1 MLINYIRLAWRNLA
15 KHRFFSLINAVGLTV
30 SLASCLLMAL
40 FIRHELSFDRFQV
53 NGDRTVRMIM
63 GYSMGEGGT
72 TEGDFTSAKVLPR
85 FKEAFP
91 EVESGTRIAKASPV
105 IRLDEKLFEE
115 PRFLYVDSS
124 FFAVFPSFNLQR
136 GEPAQVLNGPKK
148 MVITASTAKRYFG
161 QEDPVGKQLIVGS
174 LALPFEITGVV
185 EDCPENSQI
194 QFDFL
199 ASFASLA
206 PYQDQTYW
214 NANYTTYLLLRR
226 PSDIAGLQQKIPAF
240 MDRETAD
247 YGGAKIR
254 FTLEPYQKV
263 HLYSAYDAIVP
274 NSNIRYVYIVSA
286 IALLLL
292 LIACFTYV
300 NLSTA
305 KAMDRARE
313 VGIRK
318 VSGASRPQLFWQF
331 IGESGVLVLLSM
343 VAAVILAGFSLPYF
357 NQLSGRNI
365 ASGALL
371 EPVFLA
377 QLFLAVLLISFL
389 AGSYPAMILS
399 GYQPVRV
406 LKGRFSQSGEGQW
419 LRKSLLVFQFAIAI
433 FLVVATLV
441 INQQMRFIRGKEL
454 GFDREHVVSMKADRI
469 INEKA
474 EAVKSTLGN
483 VTGVKA
489 VSMAYE
495 TPVHIRG
502 GYSMRRAD
510 MPSGKD
516 MIVMANPVDEN
527 YLAVHGLRVLAGTP
541 FTRQD
546 VEDVRRVEGKEAYT
560 YKFILNESAARDL
573 GWTPQQAIGQ
583 KMFLGDDRPGEVKAV
598 IQDFHFESLREP
610 VSGLVLFPDTWA
622 NMVMVKLDGRSL
634 SATLAGMKSAW
645 QSLAPHRPFDPHF
658 LDEQFESLYQS
669 ETRMSKVLTSF
680 SLIAIL
686 LSCLGLIGLS
696 TYAVQQRIREIG
708 IRKVM
713 GASVQGLI
721 GLLSTSFLKLI
732 GLAFLIAAP
741 LGAWIM
747 HRWLQDFSYR
757 IDLRWWMFAIAALI
771 VLAAALTS
779 IGWQVIRAV
788 RANPVKS
795 LRSE

>member
-40 FIRHELSFDRFQV
+40 FIRHELSFDRFQA
-53 NGDRTVRMIM
+53 NGDRIVRMIM
-63 GYSMGEGGT
+63 GYRMGEGGMQ
-72 TEGDFTSAKVLPR
+72 EGDFTSAKVLPR
-85 FKEAFP
+85 FKEVFP

-105 IRLDEKLFEE
+105 IKLGDKLFEE
-115 PRFLYVDSS
+115 SRFLYVDSS
-124 FFAVFPSFNLQR
+124 FFTVFPSFDLQR
-136 GEPAQVLNGPKK
+136 GDPAQVLNGPKK
-148 MVITASTAKRYFG
+148 MVITETTARRYFG
-161 QEDPVGKQLIVGS
+161 QEDPVGKQLVVGS
-174 LALPFEITGVV
+174 LLLPFEVTGVV
-185 EDCPENSQI
+185 ADCPQNSQI

-206 PYQDQTYW
+206 PYMDRTYW
-214 NANYTTYLLLRR
+214 NANYTTYLLLRK

-247 YGGAKIR
+247 YGETTIR
-254 FTLEPYQKV
+254 FTLEPYLKI
-263 HLYSAYDAIVP
+263 HLYSAFDAIVP

-292 LIACFTYV
+292 LIACFTYI

-318 VSGASRPQLFWQF
+318 VSGARRPQLFWQF
-331 IGESGVLVLLSM
+331 IGESGVLVMLSM
-343 VAAVILAGFSLPYF
+343 FAAVILARLSLPYF
-357 NQLSGRNI
+357 NQLSGRHI
-365 ASGALL
+365 APGTLAD
-371 EPVFLA
+371 PVFLA
-377 QLFLAVLLISFL
+377 VLFLAVLIIAFL

-406 LKGRFSQSGEGQW
+406 LKGRFSQGGEGQW

-433 FLVVATLV
+433 FLVIATLV
-441 INQQMRFIRGKEL
+441 INQQMRFIRSKEL
-454 GFDREHVVSMKADRI
+454 GFNRDHVVVVKADRI

-474 EAVKSTLGN
+474 EAVKSSLKQ
-483 VTGVKA
+483 VTGVEA

-495 TPVHIRG
+495 TPVQIRG

-510 MPSGKD
+510 MPAGKD
-516 MIVMANPVDEN
+516 MNVMANPVDEN

-541 FTRQD
+541 LTKQD
-546 VEDVRRVEGKEAYT
+546 VEDVRRVDGKEDYS
-560 YKFILNESAARDL
+560 YQFILNESAARDL

-622 NMVMVKLDGRSL
+622 NTVMVKVDGRSL
-634 SATLAGMKSAW
+634 STTLAGMKSVW
-645 QSLAPHRPFDPHF
+645 QTLAPHRPFDPHF

-669 ETRMSKVLTSF
+669 EARMSKVLTSF

-713 GASVQGLI
+713 GASLRGLI

-732 GLAFLIAAP
+732 ALAFLVSAP

-747 HRWLQDFSYR
+747 HLWLQDFSYR
-757 IDLRWWMFAIAALI
+757 IDLQWWMFAIAALI
-771 VLAAALTS
+771 VLAAALGS
-779 IGWQVIRAV
+779 IGWQVIRAARV
-788 RANPVKS
+788 NPVKS

>member
-15 KHRFFSLINAVGLTV
+15 KHRLFSLINAIGLTV

-40 FIRHELSFDRFQV
+40 FIRHELSFDRFQA
-53 NGDRTVRMIM
+53 NGDRIVRLIM
-63 GYSMGEGGT
+63 SYSMSEGGM

-85 FKEAFP
+85 FKEVFP

-105 IRLDEKLFEE
+105 IKSGDKLFEE
-115 PRFLYVDSS
+115 SRFLYVDSS
-124 FFAVFPSFNLQR
+124 FFTVFPSFRLLR
-136 GEPAQVLNGPKK
+136 GDPAQVLNGPKR
-148 MVITASTAKRYFG
+148 MVITESTARRYFG

-174 LALPFEITGVV
+174 LLLPFEITGVV
-185 EDCPENSQI
+185 ADCPQNSQV
-194 QFDFL
+194 QYDFL

-206 PYQDQTYW
+206 PYMDRTYW
-214 NANYTTYLLLRR
+214 NANYTTYLLLRD
-226 PSDIAGLQQKIPAF
+226 SSAIASLQQKIPAF
-240 MDRETAD
+240 MDRETVD

-254 FTLEPYQKV
+254 FTLEPFLRI

-292 LIACFTYV
+292 LIACFTYI

-305 KAMDRARE
+305 KAMDRAKE

-318 VSGASRPQLFWQF
+318 VSGARRQQLFWQF
-331 IGESGVLVLLSM
+331 VGESGVLVLASM
-343 VAAVILAGFSLPYF
+343 IGAILLARFCLPFF
-357 NQLSGRNI
+357 NQLSGQTI
-365 ASGALL
+365 PATALTD
-371 EPVFLA
+371 PGFLGI
-377 QLFLAVLLISFL
+377 LLLAVACIALL

-406 LKGRFSQSGEGQW
+406 LKGRFSQGGEGQW
-419 LRKSLLVFQFAIAI
+419 LRKALLVFQFAIAI

-441 INQQMRFIRGKEL
+441 INRQMHYIRSKEL
-454 GFDREHVVSMKADRI
+454 GFNREHVIVMKADRI
-469 INEKA
+469 VNQKA
-474 EAVKSTLGN
+474 DAFKSAFRS
-483 VTGVKA
+483 VVGVEA

-495 TPVHIRG
+495 TPVRIRG

-510 MPSGKD
+510 MPVGKD
-516 MIVMANPVDEN
+516 MNVMANPVDEN

-541 FTRQD
+541 LTKQD
-546 VEDVRRVEGKEAYT
+546 VENVRPVEGKEEYT
-560 YKFILNESAARDL
+560 YAFILNESAARDL

-610 VSGLVLFPDTWA
+610 VGGLVLFPDTWA
-622 NMVMVKLDGRSL
+622 NNVMVKTDGKNL
-634 SATLAGMKSAW
+634 AATMAGLKSAW
-645 QSLAPHRPFDPHF
+645 QSLASHRPFDPHF

-696 TYAVQQRIREIG
+696 SYAVQQRIREIG

-713 GASVQGLI
+713 GASIQALI
-721 GLLSTSFLKLI
+721 GLLSTSFLKLV
-732 GLAFLIAAP
+732 GLAFLVAAP
-741 LGAWIM
+741 VGAWVM
-747 HRWLQDFSYR
+747 HRWLEDFSYR
-757 IDLRWWMFAIAALI
+757 TSLQWWMFALAAVI
-771 VLAAALTS
+771 VLAAAMTS
-779 IGWQVIRAV
+779 IGWQVIRAA
-788 RANPVKS
+788 RANPVRS